1 MKTVLLVCL
10 SALAVFGQ
18 DINQAMAKA
27 NEQVV
32 RTSEMIAQ
40 AGQQAAE
47 VRAQLEVAQAA
58 RAIDLNGNTYERV
71 THSAA
76 EQATRAAQLSAQIR
90 ERVAELAA
98 AQVMRAADVSAQINE
113 RVAQIAAER
122 AARSGALLAQ
132 TRGRTA
138 EDRSRDAAERAA
150 ARATRDRTDSDYQR
164 GTRSI
169 DRRDYESAIQSFE
182 RVVQSKSSRADGA
195 LYWKAFAQNKL
206 GRRDQALATLVQLQ
220 KDYAQSRW
228 INDAKALEVEVK
240 QASGQGVRPEAESDE
255 DLKLLA
261 LNSLM
266 GSDPERA
273 LPVLEKVMKDPK
285 ANPQLKERAL
295 FVMAQSRDP
304 KARAAVATLAKGGGV
319 NPDLQMKAVEFLG
332 AFGKDNAQALSEIYS
347 STNDVNVR
355 RAVIRGF
362 MMSRDKDRLLSVVKS
377 EQNQDLRREAIQMLG
392 AMRAQAE
399 LNQLYQTETSPELRR
414 EIVRGMMM
422 TRDID
427 HLLAVVKTE
436 KDPSVRREAIHMLG
450 TMRDSRVATELASLY
465 SSAGDE
471 QTKQA
476 IMDALFI
483 NQDAKGLIEIARKE
497 TDPKLKRA
505 AVERLS
511 TMKSKEA
518 TDYMMEVLNK

>member
-1 MKTVLLVCL
+1 MKTVLVVCL

-18 DINQAMAKA
+18 GMAQVNESMAKA
-27 NEQVV
+27 SEQVA
-32 RTSEMIAQ
+32 RSSELIAQ
-40 AGQQAAE
+40 AGQRAAE
-47 VRAQLEVAQAA
+47 ARAELEAEHAGRTAQISALEV
-58 RAIDLNGNTYERV
+58 
-71 THSAA
+71 
-76 EQATRAAQLSAQIR
+76 
-90 ERVAELAA
+90 
-98 AQVMRAADVSAQINE
+98 
-113 RVAQIAAER
+113 ER
-122 AARSGALLAQ
+122 AARAGALLAQ
-132 TRGRTA
+132 ARGRTA
-138 EDRSRDAAERAA
+138 DERARAEAERAA
-150 ARATRDRTDSDYQR
+150 ARASRDRTDAEYQR
-164 GTRSI
+164 GTKSI
-169 DRRDYESAIQSFE
+169 ERRDYEAAIQSFD
-182 RVVQSKSSRADGA
+182 RVVQSKSARADGA

-206 GRRDQALATLVQLQ
+206 GRRDQALATLAQLQ
-220 KDYAQSRW
+220 KDYAQSHW
-228 INDAKALEVEVK
+228 INDAKGLEVEVK
-240 QASGQGVRPEAESDE
+240 QASGQTVRPEAEGDE

-266 GSDPERA
+266 TSDPERA
-273 LPVLEKVMKDPK
+273 VPVLEKVLKDPK

-304 KARAAVATLAKGGGV
+304 KARAAIVAVAKGGG

-332 AFGKDNAQALSEIYS
+332 AFGKDNAQTLSEIYTAS
-347 STNDVNVR
+347 NDVNVR
-355 RAVIRGF
+355 RAAIRGL
-362 MMSRDKDRLLSVVKS
+362 MMSRDKDRLLNLAKS
-377 EQNQDLRREAIQMLG
+377 EQNPDLRREAIHMLG
-392 AMRAQAE
+392 AMKAQAE
-399 LNQLYQTETSPELRR
+399 LNQLYQSETSTDLRR

-427 HLLAVVKTE
+427 RLLAVVKAE

-450 TMRDSRVATELASLY
+450 TMRDPRVATELASMY
-465 SSAGDE
+465 SSVGDE

-476 IMDALFI
+476 IMDALFM